1 MGTTTHHREERT
13 MTDRDP
19 RYTGGRIWG
28 AIAIAFLVIILAALI
43 LGAVVLNWLGAIA

>member
-1 MGTTTHHREERT
+1 

-28 AIAIAFLVIILAALI
+28 CIIPLGIIALVLFALAVMAYT
-43 LGAVVLNWLGAIA
+43 LGAIR